1 MKTDVEIQ
9 KDVMDEL
16 KWELLQNANEIGVAV
31 KNGIVTL
38 SGTVDSYYKKLQ
50 AERAAKKVMG
60 VKAVAQEIA
69 VQQIER
75 GKRTDAEI
83 ASAVINALAWH
94 SSIPEEKIKVKVE
107 KGWVTLEGEVEWD
120 FQRNYSRT
128 AVENL
133 QGVVGISNNIRIA
146 PKLKSADIK
155 NKIFAAF
162 HGSATLDS
170 DSINI
175 STEGGKVVL
184 TGKVR
189 SFVEKKDAEKAAYLA
204 PGVTEIEN
212 KLVIDTE
219 VYSY

>member
-1 MKTDVEIQ
+1 V
-9 KDVMDEL
+9 KD
-16 KWELLQNANEIGVAV
+16 
-31 KNGIVTL
+31 GIVTL
-38 SGTVDSYYKKLQ
+38 SGTVDTYYKKLQ
-50 AERAAKKVMG
+50 AERAAKKVLG
-60 VKAVAQEIA
+60 VKAVAQEIN
-69 VQQIER
+69 VQLSDR
-75 GKRTDAEI
+75 GKRTDSEI
-83 ASAVINALAWH
+83 AAAVINSLAWH

-120 FQRNYSRT
+120 FQRNYSKS

-133 QGVVGISNNIRIA
+133 QGVLGISNNIRIS

-155 NKIFAAF
+155 NKIFSAF
-162 HGSATLDS
+162 HRSATLDS
-170 DSINI
+170 DSITI
-175 STEGGKVVL
+175 TTEGSKVIL

-204 PGVTEIEN
+204 PGVAEVEN

>member
-1 MKTDVEIQ
+1 MKTDLEIQ

-16 KWELLQNANEIGVAV
+16 KWELLTNANEIGVAV
-31 KNGIVTL
+31 KDGIVTL

-50 AERAAKKVMG
+50 AERAATKVLG
-60 VKAVAQEIA
+60 VKAVAQEIG
-69 VQQIER
+69 VHLSGR
-75 GKRTDAEI
+75 GVRNDSEI
-83 ASAVINALAWH
+83 ASAVLNALAWH

-120 FQRNYSRT
+120 FQRNYSKS

-133 QGVVGISNNIRIA
+133 QGVVGISNNIRIT

-155 NKIFAAF
+155 NKIFSAF
-162 HGSATLDS
+162 HRSATLDS

-175 STEGGKVVL
+175 ATEGSKVIL
-184 TGKVR
+184 SGKVR
-189 SFVEKKDAEKAAYLA
+189 SFIEKKDAERAAYLA
-204 PGVTEIEN
+204 PGVTQVEN
-212 KLVIDTE
+212 KLIIDTE

>member
-1 MKTDVEIQ
+1 ME
-9 KDVMDEL
+9 EL
-16 KWELLQNANEIGVAV
+16 KWELLHNANEIGVAV
-31 KNGIVTL
+31 KDGIVTL
-38 SGTVDSYYKKLQ
+38 SGMVDTYYKKLQ
-50 AERAAKKVMG
+50 AERAAKKVLG
-60 VKAVAQEIA
+60 VKAVAQEMN
-69 VQQIER
+69 VQLSEH
-75 GKRTDAEI
+75 GKRTDSDVA
-83 ASAVINALAWH
+83 AAVINALAWH

-120 FQRNYSRT
+120 FQRNYSKS

-133 QGVVGISNNIRIA
+133 QGVVGISNNIRIS

-155 NKIFAAF
+155 NKIFSAF
-162 HGSATLDS
+162 HRSATLDS
-170 DSINI
+170 DSITI
-175 STEGGKVVL
+175 STEGGKVIL

-204 PGVTEIEN
+204 PGVIQVEN

>member
-50 AERAAKKVMG
+50 AERATKKVLG

-69 VQQIER
+69 VQLVDR
-75 GKRTDAEI
+75 SKRTDAEI

-162 HGSATLDS
+162 HRSATLDS

-175 STEGGKVVL
+175 NTEGGKVVL

-204 PGVTEIEN
+204 PGVTEVEN